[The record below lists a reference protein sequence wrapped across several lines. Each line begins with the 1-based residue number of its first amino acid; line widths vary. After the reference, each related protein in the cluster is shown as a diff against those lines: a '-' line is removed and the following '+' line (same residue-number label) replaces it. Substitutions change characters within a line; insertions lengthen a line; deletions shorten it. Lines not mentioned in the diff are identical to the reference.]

1 MTLNNN
7 ISAPDEVTILLNL
20 KQNIFRSLNVCKP
33 GKIISFD
40 SATKTAQVQ
49 IQDKFIMDDGS
60 SIKSYPPL
68 VDCPVFTLQ
77 GGGANLTMPVKAG
90 DPCLILFSDRNL
102 DNWFSTGSEAAPAT
116 FRCHDLSDGIAF
128 VGISSLQDSTV
139 EYYTNEVRLSYLS
152 AFFGLKGGK
161 TAIQNTTYDLLTALT
176 NLINGLQGATAG
188 GKDIVDA
195 TGKIATA
202 LTQLQ
207 GLLYKD

>member
-1 MTLNNN
+1 M
-7 ISAPDEVTILLNL
+7 
-20 KQNIFRSLNVCKP
+20 R
-33 GKIISFD
+33 
-40 SATKTAQVQ
+40 
-49 IQDKFIMDDGS
+49 
-60 SIKSYPPL
+60 
-68 VDCPVFTLQ
+68 
-77 GGGANLTMPVKAG
+77 
-90 DPCLILFSDRNL
+90 
-102 DNWFSTGSEAAPAT
+102 
-116 FRCHDLSDGIAF
+116 DGIAF